1 METMLRAAVGRRDE
15 IAMNVHQRLL
25 SIYMLCSHMNY

>member
-1 METMLRAAVGRRDE
+1 METRFRAAVGRRDE

-25 SIYMLCSHMNY
+25 SKAFLQ

>member
-1 METMLRAAVGRRDE
+1 METMFRAAVGRRDE
-15 IAMNVHQRLL
+15 IAMNVHQRL